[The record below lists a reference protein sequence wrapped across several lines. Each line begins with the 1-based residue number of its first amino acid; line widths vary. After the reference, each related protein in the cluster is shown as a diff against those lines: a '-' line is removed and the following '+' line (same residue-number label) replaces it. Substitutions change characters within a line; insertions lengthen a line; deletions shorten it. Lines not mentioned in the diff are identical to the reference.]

1 MPSKSAEI
9 LAPSLDA
16 SAETAR
22 RLRNRGLA
30 NLLRMGHCAPS
41 IMQAM
46 LDVSGTDTASVS
58 DARWLVKLTA
68 GLPGGIGNTGG
79 ECGGVTAPLV
89 LLGLRYGQEKP
100 VQGLPLVVYKGYDHL
115 RRFAGCQGT
124 TACREIRGQARV
136 PVRCIGVVRQ
146 APVLCAQTIGA
157 DCTDAISA
165 AQQEAFGRLSA
176 HWRENRFHCAH
187 AVFHH
192 LDDTIPISED
202 LYSGSLG
209 FMGGTLLTGM
219 TCSALTAGVMVLGL
233 MLGEIENSRLRVLRM
248 IGTMA
253 IRGDAFNDDLNAFSK
268 TMNLGN
274 RLSQWFTAEFGSTQ
288 CGAITQCDF
297 STTEGVQR
305 YIDGGGAARCNAI
318 GQSVAHRVLGMIQ
331 PADTAEYMQAVPA
344 KTA

>member
-1 MPSKSAEI
+1 MPSQSI
-9 LAPSLDA
+9 GMQAPSLDS

-30 NLLRMGHCAPS
+30 NVLRMGHCAPS

-46 LDVSGTDTASVS
+46 LDVSETDAE
-58 DARWLVKLTA
+58 WLVKLTA

-89 LLGLRYGQEKP
+89 LLGLRYGQEET
-100 VQGLPLVVYKGYDHL
+100 VQGLPVVVYKGHDLL
-115 RRFAGCQGT
+115 RRF
-124 TACREIRGQARV
+124 TACQHTTSCHEIRGQARV

-146 APVLCAQTIGA
+146 APVLCAECIGA
-157 DCTDAISA
+157 DCTAAISP
-165 AQQEAFGRLSA
+165 AQQEAFGRLYA
-176 HWRENRFHCAH
+176 HWREQDFHCAH

-192 LDDTIPISED
+192 LEHTIPVSEE
-202 LYSGSLG
+202 LLNGGSG
-209 FMGGTLLTGM
+209 FIGGTVFTGK

-233 MLGEIENSRLRVLRM
+233 MLGEIENSHLRVLRM

-253 IRGDAFNDDLNAFSK
+253 VRGDAFADDLNAFSK

-274 RLSQWFTAEFGSTQ
+274 RLSQWFAVEFGSTQ
-288 CGAITQCDF
+288 CGSITQCDS

-305 YIDGGGAARCNAI
+305 YIDDGDTARCSAI
-318 GQSVAHRVLGMIQ
+318 AQSVALKVLSMIQ
-331 PADTAEYMQAVPA
+331 PDDTAESVRSVRA

>member
-1 MPSKSAEI
+1 MPSQSI
-9 LAPSLDA
+9 GMQAPSLDS

-30 NLLRMGHCAPS
+30 NVLRMGHCAPS

-46 LDVSGTDTASVS
+46 LDVSETDAE
-58 DARWLVKLTA
+58 WLVKLTA

-89 LLGLRYGQEKP
+89 LLGLRYGQEET
-100 VQGLPLVVYKGYDHL
+100 VQGLPVVVYKGHDLL
-115 RRFAGCQGT
+115 RRF
-124 TACREIRGQARV
+124 TACQHTTSCHEIRGQARV

-146 APVLCAQTIGA
+146 APVLCAECIGA
-157 DCTDAISA
+157 DCTAAISP
-165 AQQEAFGRLSA
+165 AQQEAFGRLYA
-176 HWRENRFHCAH
+176 HWLEQDFHCAH

-192 LDDTIPISED
+192 LEHTIPVSEE
-202 LYSGSLG
+202 LLNGGSG
-209 FMGGTLLTGM
+209 FMGGTVFTGK

-233 MLGEIENSRLRVLRM
+233 MLGEIENSHLRVLRM

-253 IRGDAFNDDLNAFSK
+253 VRGDAVADDLNAFSK

-274 RLSQWFTAEFGSTQ
+274 RLSQWFAVEFGSTQ
-288 CGAITQCDF
+288 CGSITQCDS

-305 YIDGGGAARCNAI
+305 YIDDGDAARCSAI
-318 GQSVAHRVLGMIQ
+318 AQSVALKVLSMIQ
-331 PADTAEYMQAVPA
+331 PDDTAESVRSVRA

>member
-1 MPSKSAEI
+1 MPSQSTGI
-9 LAPSLDA
+9 LAPSLDS

-46 LDVSGTDTASVS
+46 LDVSETDAQ
-58 DARWLVKLTA
+58 WLVKLTA

-100 VQGLPLVVYKGYDHL
+100 VQGLPVVVYKGHDVL
-115 RRFAGCQGT
+115 RRFVACQGT
-124 TACREIRGQARV
+124 TACREIRGDARV
-136 PVRCIGVVRQ
+136 PLRCIGVARQ
-146 APVLCAQTIGA
+146 APVLCAACIGA
-157 DCTDAISA
+157 DCTAAISP
-165 AQQEAFGRLSA
+165 AQQEAFRRLYA
-176 HWRENRFHCAH
+176 HWLEQEFHCAH

-192 LDDTIPISED
+192 LEDTIPVSED
-202 LYSGSLG
+202 LLNGGSG
-209 FMGGTLLTGM
+209 FMGGTVFTGM
-219 TCSALTAGVMVLGL
+219 TCSALTAGIMVLGL
-233 MLGEIENSRLRVLRM
+233 MLAEIENSHLRVLRM

-253 IRGDAFNDDLNAFSK
+253 VRGDAFNDDLNAFSK
-268 TMNLGN
+268 IMNLGN
-274 RLSQWFTAEFGSTQ
+274 RLAQWFTTEFGSTQ

-305 YIDGGGAARCNAI
+305 YIDDGGTARCGAI
-318 GQSVAHRVLGMIQ
+318 AQCVAREVRSTNWTGSN
-331 PADTAEYMQAVPA
+331 PPSPCKVSACET
-344 KTA
+344 T

>member
-1 MPSKSAEI
+1 MSSPSTGI
-9 LAPSLDA
+9 LAPSLDS

-30 NLLRMGHCAPS
+30 NMLRMGHCAPS

-46 LDVSGTDTASVS
+46 LDVSETDAQ
-58 DARWLVKLTA
+58 WLVKLTA

-89 LLGLRYGQEKP
+89 LLGLRYGQEP
-100 VQGLPLVVYKGYDHL
+100 TVQGLPVVVYKGHDVL
-115 RRFAGCQGT
+115 RRFTGCQGT
-124 TACREIRGQARV
+124 TACREIHGEARV

-146 APVLCAQTIGA
+146 APVLCAESIGA
-157 DCTDAISA
+157 DCTAAISA
-165 AQQEAFGRLSA
+165 AQQEAFGRLYA
-176 HWRENRFHCAH
+176 HWLEKKFHCAH

-192 LDDTIPISED
+192 LEDTIPVSEE
-202 LYSGSLG
+202 LLNGGSG
-209 FMGGTLLTGM
+209 FMGGTVFTGM

-233 MLGEIENSRLRVLRM
+233 RLGEIENSHLRVLRM

-253 IRGDAFNDDLNAFSK
+253 IRGDAFADDLNAFNK
-268 TMNLGN
+268 IMNLGN
-274 RLSQWFTAEFGSTQ
+274 RLSKRFTVEFGSTQ

-305 YIDGGGAARCNAI
+305 YIDGGGTARCSAI
-318 GQSVAHRVLGMIQ
+318 AQSVAHRVLSTIQ
-331 PADTAEYMQAVPA
+331 SVSTAESVPSVHA
-344 KTA
+344 KTT